1 MMVYFM
7 KSDQIS
13 KKKKLQ
19 DSIIEKKLKSR
30 MGVKAIGFGSPSFPE
45 KFISI
50 HTECNSSPVKQD
62 EGYFSVHTCRIVN

>member
-1 MMVYFM
+1 MMVYFL

-13 KKKKLQ
+13 KKKMLK

-30 MGVKAIGFGSPSFPE
+30 MGVKAIRLGSPSSPE

>member
-1 MMVYFM
+1 
-7 KSDQIS
+7 
-13 KKKKLQ
+13 
-19 DSIIEKKLKSR
+19 
-30 MGVKAIGFGSPSFPE
+30 MGVKAIDLGSPSSPE

>member
-1 MMVYFM
+1 MMVYFL

-13 KKKKLQ
+13 KKKMLK

-30 MGVKAIGFGSPSFPE
+30 MGVKAIGFGAPPLLKSLFQ
-45 KFISI
+45 F
-50 HTECNSSPVKQD
+50 SSPVKQD

>member
-13 KKKKLQ
+13 KKKMLK

-30 MGVKAIGFGSPSFPE
+30 MGVKAIGFGSPSSPE

-50 HTECNSSPVKQD
+50 HTECNSSQLKQD

>member
-13 KKKKLQ
+13 KKKKLK

-30 MGVKAIGFGSPSFPE
+30 MGVKAIGFGSLSSPE

-50 HTECNSSPVKQD
+50 HTECNI
-62 EGYFSVHTCRIVN
+62 VHQ

>member
-13 KKKKLQ
+13 KKKKLK

-30 MGVKAIGFGSPSFPE
+30 MGVKAIGFGSLSSPE
-45 KFISI
+45 EFISI
-50 HTECNSSPVKQD
+50 HTERNSSPVKQD